1 MDGPGDYHTN
11 QSVSERG
18 RQIPY
23 DITYRW
29 NLNYGTGDHIYESK
43 ANSQI
48 ENRLVVAK
56 HGAEGGPRERRGA
69 WD

>member
-11 QSVSERG
+11 QSESERG

-43 ANSQI
+43 SNSQI

-56 HGAEGGPRERRGA
+56 QGAEGGPRERRGA
-69 WD
+69 

>member
-11 QSVSERG
+11 QSESERG

-23 DITYRW
+23 SITYRW
-29 NLNYGTGDHIYESK
+29 NLKYGTDDHIYETK

-56 HGAEGGPRERRGA
+56 QGAEGRPRERLGV